1 MQSVKQTILERLE
14 KIGIKPS
21 KGLGQ
26 NFLIDTKAY
35 DKIVEA
41 ADLKQGETVLEI
53 GPGLGTLTERL
64 VATGAKVIAV
74 EKDRKLISFL
84 SELLGN
90 TQSSNLAFYNDRIGV
105 RGVAKAVTVIEAD
118 ALKFNPTELGFKD
131 GQYKVVANIPYYITG
146 QLLKNIYEVWPK
158 PSLVVLLVQKEVAQ
172 RMIAKPPHSNI
183 LALTT
188 QYFAEPKIIS
198 YISKHNFYPSPKVD
212 SAIIRL
218 ATSDPPS
225 QSYGRASKRQANK
238 EEAKKL
244 FRVIKL
250 GFSSKRKKLT
260 NNLSAGFGPT
270 LIHKGGTSLSKEQI
284 SAILRGANIDENVR
298 PENLTLNQWQEL
310 SDSIS

>member
-1 MQSVKQTILERLE
+1 MQSVKQTILSRLSQLN
-14 KIGIKPS
+14 IKPS

-131 GQYKVVANIPYYITG
+131 RQYKVVANIPYYITG

-218 ATSDPPS
+218 ATSDKQPS
-225 QSYGRASKRQANK
+225 FAKASAGRQETSK
-238 EEAKKL
+238 EVKKL
-244 FRVIKL
+244 FKTIKI
-250 GFSSKRKKLT
+250 GFSSKRKKLS
-260 NNLSAGFGPT
+260 NNLSAGFG
-270 LIHKGGTSLSKEQI
+270 LSKGQI
-284 SAILRGANIDENVR
+284 SAILKAIALSENIR
-298 PENLTLNQWQEL
+298 AENLTLDQWQKL
-310 SDSIS
+310 ADSIS